1 MAPGIVH
8 KRVVDRMTKGE
19 ATDWNDNH
27 EITGDIDMGQNQ
39 LLNNVIE
46 NRTSFTPG
54 PVLGQM
60 IFRTDYPNGFIW
72 NGTAW
77 KSMTPAQLIVVAS
90 DGSGDYLT
98 IQEGLDAL
106 PATGGVVH
114 VKTGT
119 YTITATITFP
129 NDSITLQGDGVGT
142 KILSTTQDLSF
153 IEVDGNT
160 RIRIRDLY
168 LYGDGI
174 AKNQVGIEYLIS
186 DSGSME
192 NVLVENFGGYGILMD
207 TSEANLVKNCWVRDC
222 WNVGIAML
230 DCDKNFFDNN
240 RVLDIYED
248 DVAWGIWVNDSNKN
262 IFSDNNVERSEGHG
276 VYFTTSTYNNFEG
289 NMVSNNSHGN
299 VNVSGG
305 IALAD
310 TSTHNT
316 ITGNKSFDDKGV
328 HTQKWGIIEG
338 AGVDNYN
345 IITNNVCTDNI
356 TAEIVKTGANSIEAN
371 NITLP

>member
-8 KRVVDRMTKGE
+8 KKVVSRQDKGLAE
-19 ATDWNDNH
+19 DWNDNH
-27 EITGDIDMGQNQ
+27 EITGNVEMDKNQ
-39 LLNNVIE
+39 LLNFVIE

-54 PVLGQM
+54 PVVGQM

-77 KSMTPAQLIVVAS
+77 KSLTPAQLIVVAS
-90 DGSGDYLT
+90 DGTGDYLT
-98 IQEGLDAL
+98 IQDGLNAL

-119 YTITATITFP
+119 YTITEAITFP

-142 KILSTTQDLSF
+142 KILTTTQDISL
-153 IEVDGNT
+153 IEVNGNT

-168 LYGDGI
+168 LYGDGL
-174 AKNQVGIEYLIS
+174 AKNNTGIEMLS
-186 DSGSME
+186 TDSSSIE
-192 NVLVENFGGYGILMD
+192 NVLVENCGGMGIYLD
-207 TSEANLVKNCWVRDC
+207 TCETNIIKDCFVRDC
-222 WNVGIAML
+222 WNDGIVLL
-230 DCDKNFFDNN
+230 DSDDNLIIN
-240 RVLDIYED
+240 NKILDIYLD
-248 DVAWGIWVNDSNKN
+248 NVGWGIWINDSNKN
-262 IFSDNNVERSEGHG
+262 RINNNSVERSEGHG
-276 VYFTTSTYNNFEG
+276 IYFSGSTYNNLEG

-299 VNVSGG
+299 VNVSAG
-305 IALAD
+305 IALVS

-316 ITGNKSFDDKGV
+316 ILGNKSFDDKGV